1 MLIREAKKNEF
12 YLLKE
17 QRLSSY
23 KTYEEELSAQHW
35 ELLKANLSSDNDQQP
50 GVEVF
55 VAEISG
61 EIAGSV
67 ALFPAESTAY
77 EWDSETID
85 YPEIRLL
92 AVSTDFRSRGI
103 GKALVEHCIDISKI
117 RKQKFIGLHTG
128 SFMRNA
134 IALYEKMGFEQVV
147 SLDHTPLDDGIVVKA
162 FRLDIQ
168 KQ

>member
-23 KTYEEELSAQHW
+23 KSYEEELSAQHW

-61 EIAGSV
+61 EFAGSV
-67 ALFPAESTAY
+67 ALFPAESKAY
-77 EWDSETID
+77 EWDTETID
-85 YPEIRLL
+85 
-92 AVSTDFRSRGI
+92 
-103 GKALVEHCIDISKI
+103 
-117 RKQKFIGLHTG
+117 
-128 SFMRNA
+128 
-134 IALYEKMGFEQVV
+134 
-147 SLDHTPLDDGIVVKA
+147 
-162 FRLDIQ
+162 
-168 KQ
+168 